1 MYAVYTGK
9 DIKESVQYLKE
20 RLERELSVK
29 VDIIFE
35 EKLHSLQDLLNYS
48 KLMKDIDKAG
58 GSFTSYQD
66 FQVKNIKKHEKK
78 HSGVSMNIYSEHIDT
93 FASII
98 QSLVDKNFSFEVR
111 IYE

>member
-9 DIKESVQYLKE
+9 DIKESSEYLKE

-35 EKLHSLQDLLNYS
+35 EKLHTLQELLNYS
-48 KLMKDIDKAG
+48 KLMKDIDKAE
-58 GSFTSYQD
+58 GSFTSYQN

-78 HSGVSMNIYSEHIDT
+78 CSRLSMNIYPKHIDT
-93 FASII
+93 FASIV
-98 QSLVDKNFSFEVR
+98 QSLIDKNFSFEVR